1 MKAGACFFRRD
12 ASGRVPTFS
21 SLQAGDA
28 WYSVSGGTAQQLL
41 TMSELRTDVLWISNL
56 SQHEIDLL
64 QLDTVR
70 LRPSTWLR
78 TSIQQL
84 VGEIGAG
91 DLADEC
97 STATAAMSRIA
108 QHVADATEHYGVTP
122 VSSMLAQDFAKAFPG
137 PRLDIADDVGMVIDS
152 IAGHVAVA
160 VKREP
165 CIDPVHGTVL
175 LRSNRLDYA
184 AHLLNQLVPQ
194 WGQWEPA
201 FTLTGATAETW
212 LEGLAVPFMVR
223 CSVSSAQRSV
233 AQLLPWICGADPQRE
248 WVTDIEWFELR
259 KHATVR
265 VHEVMTYDR
274 EPLPLAHKNHLPKG
288 VFAALSITNC
298 LMAEQLVGGVL
309 LKQLSPQGRCGFTTQ
324 AAWLRAVDRIEMFK
338 VALELSKED
347 ISVARYGNGNI
358 LAEYRSS
365 GLGRLID
372 VASDLGLMPP
382 ASKFREAVEG
392 RGGE

>member
-1 MKAGACFFRRD
+1 MKAGACFFLRD

-21 SLQAGDA
+21 TLQAGDA
-28 WYSVSGGTAQQLL
+28 WYSVSGSAAQQLPAV
-41 TMSELRTDVLWISNL
+41 SELPSDVLWITNL
-56 SQHEIDLL
+56 SLHELDLL
-64 QLDTVR
+64 QLDTSR
-70 LRPSTWLR
+70 FRPGTWLR

-84 VGEIGAG
+84 IGEIGAG

-97 STATAAMSRIA
+97 CTATSAISRIA
-108 QHVADATEHYGVTP
+108 QHVADATAHYGVTP
-122 VSSMLAQDFAKAFPG
+122 VSSMLALDFAKAFPG
-137 PRLDIADDVGMVIDS
+137 PRVDDADDVGMVIDS

-165 CIDPVHGTVL
+165 CINPVNGTVL

-184 AHLLNQLVPQ
+184 ALLLSQLVPQ
-194 WGQWEPA
+194 QGQWEPA
-201 FTLTGATAETW
+201 FTLTGSAAETW
-212 LEGLAVPFMVR
+212 LEGVKVPFMVR
-223 CSVSSAQRSV
+223 CSVSSAQRTV

-274 EPLPLAHKNHLPKG
+274 EPLSLAHKNHLPKDTY
-288 VFAALSITNC
+288 AALSITNG
-298 LMAEQLVGGVL
+298 LMAEQLVGGIL

-324 AAWLRAVDRIEMFK
+324 AAWLRAADRVEMFK
-338 VALELSKED
+338 LALELSKEG
-347 ISVARYGNGNI
+347 IAVARYGNGNI
-358 LAEYRSS
+358 LAEYQQS
-365 GLGRLID
+365 GLSRLID

-382 ASKFREAVEG
+382 ANKFREAVEG